1 MTTLESV
8 VKPLEDV
15 YLILQSRTAIKS
27 GAFYTWN
34 FNTPIE
40 INENAY
46 AKIVARAFESYSI
59 EANGAMPYMIRLLP
73 TSNSIRHPRNAHAQ
87 DATPVIVNEGTII
100 DIAYDHRPADGAIE
114 VKLPSQQ
121 AITEIT
127 LQITKTLEG
136 TAAVSVE
143 FIIVLRVAEREPKY
157 LKYGALNN
165 ITQRSR
171 L

>member
-1 MTTLESV
+1 MTSVQNV
-8 VKPLEDV
+8 VKPLEDI
-15 YLILQSRTAIKS
+15 YLVLQSRTAIKS

-46 AKIVARAFESYSI
+46 AKIVARAFESYTI

-73 TSNSIRHPRNAHAQ
+73 MSNSIKHPRNASTSA
-87 DATPVIVNEGTII
+87 VNEGCLLE
-100 DIAYDHRPADGAIE
+100 IAYDHRPADQAIE

-121 AITEIT
+121 AITELTIE
-127 LQITKTLEG
+127 ITKTLTG
-136 TAAVSVE
+136 NAVVSSMPE
-143 FIIVLRVAEREPKY
+143 FIIVLRVAEREPKV

>member
-1 MTTLESV
+1 MSIVENV

-15 YLILQSRTAIKS
+15 YLILQSRTAVKT

-34 FNTPIE
+34 FNTPVE

-46 AKIVARAFESYSI
+46 AKIVARAFESYVI
-59 EANGAMPYMIRLLP
+59 DKDAALPYMIRMIP
-73 TSNSIRHPRNAHAQ
+73 TSSSIKHPRNAGTTA
-87 DATPVIVNEGTII
+87 VNEGCLLE
-100 DIAYDHRPADGAIE
+100 IAYEFRPADQAIE

-121 AITEIT
+121 TINEIT

-136 TAAVSVE
+136 TAAISAE
-143 FIIVLRVAEREPKY
+143 FIIVLRIAEREPKY
-157 LKYGALNN
+157 IKYGALSN

>member
-1 MTTLESV
+1 
-8 VKPLEDV
+8 V
-15 YLILQSRTAIKS
+15 YLILQSRTAVKA
-27 GAFYTWN
+27 GASYTWN

-59 EANGAMPYMIRLLP
+59 EANGAMPYMIRMIP
-73 TSNSIRHPRNAHAQ
+73 TSNSIKHPRNATP
-87 DATPVIVNEGTII
+87 ATAVNEGCLLE
-100 DIAYDHRPADGAIE
+100 IAYDHRPADQAIE

-121 AITEIT
+121 AINEIT
-127 LQITKTLEG
+127 LEVVKTLTG
-136 TAAVSVE
+136 TAAVSIE
-143 FIIVLRVAEREPKY
+143 FVIVLRIAEREPKY
-157 LKYGALNN
+157 IRYGALNN

>member
-1 MTTLESV
+1 MATLESV

-15 YLILQSRTAIKS
+15 YLILQSRTAVKAGS
-27 GAFYTWN
+27 FYTWN
-34 FNTPIE
+34 FNTPVE

-59 EANGAMPYMIRLLP
+59 EANGAMPYMIRMIP
-73 TSNSIRHPRNAHAQ
+73 TSSSIKHPRNAGTTA
-87 DATPVIVNEGTII
+87 VNEGCLLE
-100 DIAYDHRPADGAIE
+100 IAYDHRSADQAIE

-121 AITEIT
+121 TINEIT

-136 TAAVSVE
+136 TAAVSIE

-157 LKYGALNN
+157 IKYGSLNN

>member
-1 MTTLESV
+1 MSGSVSVESV

-15 YLILQSRTAIKS
+15 YLVLQSRTAIKS
-27 GAFYTWN
+27 GSFYTWN

-46 AKIVARAFESYSI
+46 AKVVARAFESYAI
-59 EANGAMPYMIRLLP
+59 DANSALPYMIRMVP
-73 TSNSIRHPRNAHAQ
+73 TSNSIRHPRNAS
-87 DATPVIVNEGTII
+87 ATAVNEGTII
-100 DIAYDHRPADGAIE
+100 DIAYEFRDASQAIE

-121 AITEIT
+121 AINEIT

-136 TAAVSVE
+136 TGAISAD
-143 FIIVLRVAEREPKY
+143 FIVVLKITEREPKY
-157 LKYGALNN
+157 LKFGALSN

>member
-1 MTTLESV
+1 MTSVQNV
-8 VKPLEDV
+8 VKPLEDT
-15 YLILQSRTAIKS
+15 YLILQSRTAIKT

-46 AKIVARAFESYSI
+46 AKIVARAFESYTI

-73 TSNSIRHPRNAHAQ
+73 TSNSIKHPRNASTSA
-87 DATPVIVNEGTII
+87 VNEGCLLE
-100 DIAYDHRPADGAIE
+100 IAYDHRSADQAIE

-121 AITEIT
+121 AINEIT
-127 LQITKTLEG
+127 LEVVKTLTG
-136 TAAVSVE
+136 NAVVSSMPE
-143 FIIVLRVAEREPKY
+143 FVIVLRVAEREPKV
-157 LKYGALNN
+157 LRYGALNN

>member
-1 MTTLESV
+1 MTTVESV

-15 YLILQSRTAIKS
+15 YLVLQSRTAIKS

-46 AKIVARAFESYSI
+46 AKIVARAFESYTI
-59 EANGAMPYMIRLLP
+59 EANGAMPFMIRMIP
-73 TSNSIRHPRNAHAQ
+73 TSNSIKHPRNASTSA
-87 DATPVIVNEGTII
+87 VNEGCLLE
-100 DIAYDHRPADGAIE
+100 IAYDHRPADQAIE

-121 AITEIT
+121 AINEIT
-127 LQITKTLEG
+127 IEVTKTLTG
-136 TAAVSVE
+136 NAAVSSMPE
-143 FIIVLRVAEREPKY
+143 FIIVLRIAEREPKY
-157 LKYGALNN
+157 IKFGALSN

>member
-1 MTTLESV
+1 MSGSVTVENV
-8 VKPLEDV
+8 VKPLDDV
-15 YLILQSRTAIKS
+15 YLILQSRTAIKT

-34 FNTPIE
+34 FNTPVE

-59 EANGAMPYMIRLLP
+59 EANGAMPYMIRMIP
-73 TSNSIRHPRNAHAQ
+73 TSNSIKHPRNASTSA
-87 DATPVIVNEGTII
+87 VNEGCLLE
-100 DIAYDHRPADGAIE
+100 IAYDHRSADQAIE

-121 AITEIT
+121 SINEIT
-127 LQITKTLEG
+127 LQVTKTLEG
-136 TAAVSVE
+136 TAAVSIE
-143 FIIVLRVAEREPKY
+143 FIIVLRIAEREPKY
-157 LKYGALNN
+157 IRYGALSN

>member
-1 MTTLESV
+1 MTSVESV

-15 YLILQSRTAIKS
+15 YLILQSRTAVKT

-46 AKIVARAFESYSI
+46 AKIVTRAFESYSI
-59 EANGAMPYMIRLLP
+59 EANGAMPYMIRMIP
-73 TSNSIRHPRNAHAQ
+73 TSSSIKHPRNAGAN
-87 DATPVIVNEGTII
+87 AVNEGCIL
-100 DIAYDHRPADGAIE
+100 DIAYDHRAPEAMIE

-121 AITEIT
+121 PINEIT

-143 FIIVLRVAEREPKY
+143 FIIILRISEREPKY
-157 LKYGALNN
+157 IKYGALNN

>member
-1 MTTLESV
+1 MTTVENV

-15 YLILQSRTAIKS
+15 YLILQSRTAIKT

-59 EANGAMPYMIRLLP
+59 EANGAMPYMIRMIP
-73 TSNSIRHPRNAHAQ
+73 TSNSIKHPRNATP
-87 DATPVIVNEGTII
+87 ATAVNEGCLLE
-100 DIAYDHRPADGAIE
+100 IAYDHRSADQAIE

-121 AITEIT
+121 AINEIT
-127 LQITKTLEG
+127 LEVVKTLTG
-136 TAAVSVE
+136 RDAVSIE
-143 FIIVLRVAEREPKY
+143 FIIVLRIAEREPKY
-157 LKYGALNN
+157 LKFGALNN

>member
-1 MTTLESV
+1 MTSVQNV
-8 VKPLEDV
+8 VKPLEDI
-15 YLILQSRTAIKS
+15 YLVLQSRTAIKS

-34 FNTPIE
+34 FNTPVE

-46 AKIVARAFESYSI
+46 AKIVARAFESYTI
-59 EANGAMPYMIRLLP
+59 EANGAMPYMIRMIP
-73 TSNSIRHPRNAHAQ
+73 TSNSIKHPRNASTSA
-87 DATPVIVNEGTII
+87 VNEGCLLE
-100 DIAYDHRPADGAIE
+100 IAYDHRPADQAIE

-121 AITEIT
+121 AITELTIEV
-127 LQITKTLEG
+127 TKTLTG
-136 TAAVSVE
+136 NAAVSSMPE
-143 FIIVLRVAEREPKY
+143 FVIVLRVAEREPKV

>member
-1 MTTLESV
+1 MTSVQNV
-8 VKPLEDV
+8 VKPLEDT
-15 YLILQSRTAIKS
+15 YLILQSRTGIKT

-73 TSNSIRHPRNAHAQ
+73 TSSSIKHPRNASTSA
-87 DATPVIVNEGTII
+87 VNEGCLL
-100 DIAYDHRPADGAIE
+100 DIAYDHRSADQAIE

-127 LQITKTLEG
+127 LQITKTFEG
-136 TAAVSVE
+136 ITAVSSMPE
-143 FIIVLRVAEREPKY
+143 FIIVLRVSEREPKV
-157 LKYGALNN
+157 LRYGTLNN

>member
-1 MTTLESV
+1 MTTYENV

-15 YLILQSRTAIKS
+15 YLILQSRTAIKQ

-34 FNTPIE
+34 FNSPIE

-59 EANGAMPYMIRLLP
+59 EANGAMPYMIRMIP
-73 TSNSIRHPRNAHAQ
+73 TSNSIKHPRNASTSA
-87 DATPVIVNEGTII
+87 VNEGTII
-100 DIAYDHRPADGAIE
+100 DIAYDHRSADQAIE

-121 AITEIT
+121 AITEIN

-136 TAAVSVE
+136 NAVVSSMPE

-157 LKYGALNN
+157 LNYGTLNN

>member
-1 MTTLESV
+1 MTSVQNV
-8 VKPLEDV
+8 VKPLEDT
-15 YLILQSRTAIKS
+15 YLILQSRTAIKT

-73 TSNSIRHPRNAHAQ
+73 TSSSIKHPRNASTSA
-87 DATPVIVNEGTII
+87 VNEGCLL
-100 DIAYDHRPADGAIE
+100 DIAYDHRSADQAIE

-127 LQITKTLEG
+127 LQITKTFEG
-136 TAAVSVE
+136 ITAVSSMPE

-157 LKYGALNN
+157 LRYGALNN

>member
-1 MTTLESV
+1 MTSVVNV
-8 VKPLEDV
+8 VKPLEDI
-15 YLILQSRTAIKS
+15 YLVLQSRTAIKS

-46 AKIVARAFESYSI
+46 AKIVARAFESYTAD
-59 EANGAMPYMIRLLP
+59 ANGSIPYMIRLLP
-73 TSNSIRHPRNAHAQ
+73 MSNSIKHPRNASSSA
-87 DATPVIVNEGTII
+87 VNEGCLL
-100 DIAYDHRPADGAIE
+100 DIAYDHRDASQAIE

-121 AITEIT
+121 AITELTIE
-127 LQITKTLEG
+127 ITKTLTG
-136 TAAVSVE
+136 NAVVSSMPE
-143 FIIVLRVAEREPKY
+143 FVIVLRVAEREPKY

>member
-1 MTTLESV
+1 MTTVENV

-15 YLILQSRTAIKS
+15 YLILQSRTAIKT

-34 FNTPIE
+34 FNTPVE

-59 EANGAMPYMIRLLP
+59 EANGAMPYMIRLVP
-73 TSNSIRHPRNAHAQ
+73 TSSSIKHPRNATP
-87 DATPVIVNEGTII
+87 ATAVNEGALLE
-100 DIAYDHRPADGAIE
+100 IAYDHRPADQAIE

-121 AITEIT
+121 AINEIT
-127 LQITKTLEG
+127 LQITKTFEG
-136 TAAVSVE
+136 AAAVSGGMPE

-157 LKYGALNN
+157 IKYGALSN

>member
-1 MTTLESV
+1 MTTYENV

-15 YLILQSRTAIKS
+15 YLILQSRTAIKT

-34 FNTPIE
+34 FNSPIE

-59 EANGAMPYMIRLLP
+59 EANGAMPYMIRMIP
-73 TSNSIRHPRNAHAQ
+73 TSNSIKHPRNATP
-87 DATPVIVNEGTII
+87 ATAVNEGCLLE
-100 DIAYDHRPADGAIE
+100 IAYDHRSADQAIE

-127 LQITKTLEG
+127 LQITKTFEG
-136 TAAVSVE
+136 NTAVSSMPE

-157 LKYGALNN
+157 LNYGTLNN

>member
-1 MTTLESV
+1 MTTVENV

-15 YLILQSRTAIKS
+15 YLVLQSRTAIKT

-46 AKIVARAFESYSI
+46 AKIVARAFESYTI
-59 EANGAMPYMIRLLP
+59 EANGAMPYMIRMIP
-73 TSNSIRHPRNAHAQ
+73 TSSSIKHPRNASTSA
-87 DATPVIVNEGTII
+87 VNEGCLLE
-100 DIAYDHRPADGAIE
+100 IAYDHRPADQAIE

-121 AITEIT
+121 VINEIT
-127 LQITKTLEG
+127 IEVTKTLTG
-136 TAAVSVE
+136 NAAVSSMPE
-143 FIIVLRVAEREPKY
+143 FIIVLRIAEREPKY
-157 LKYGALNN
+157 LMFGALNN
-165 ITQRSR
+165 VRQRSK

>member
-1 MTTLESV
+1 MTSVVNV
-8 VKPLEDV
+8 VKPLEDI
-15 YLILQSRTAIKS
+15 YLVLQSRTAIKS

-46 AKIVARAFESYSI
+46 AKIVARAFESYTAD
-59 EANGAMPYMIRLLP
+59 ANGSIPYMIRLLP
-73 TSNSIRHPRNAHAQ
+73 MSNSIKHPRNASSSA
-87 DATPVIVNEGTII
+87 VNEGCLL
-100 DIAYDHRPADGAIE
+100 DIAYDHRDASQAIE

-121 AITEIT
+121 AITELTIE
-127 LQITKTLEG
+127 ITKTFTG
-136 TAAVSVE
+136 NAVVSSMPE
-143 FIIVLRVAEREPKY
+143 FVIVLRVAEREPKY

>member
-1 MTTLESV
+1 MTSVQNV
-8 VKPLEDV
+8 VKPLEDT
-15 YLILQSRTAIKS
+15 YLILQSRTAIKT

-73 TSNSIRHPRNAHAQ
+73 TSNSIKHPRNAHAQ
-87 DATPVIVNEGTII
+87 DATPVVVNEGCLLE
-100 DIAYDHRPADGAIE
+100 IAYDHRPADQAIE

-121 AITEIT
+121 AINEIT
-127 LQITKTLEG
+127 LEVVKTLTG
-136 TAAVSVE
+136 TAAVSIE
-143 FIIVLRVAEREPKY
+143 FVIVLRIAEREPKV
-157 LKYGALNN
+157 LRYGALNN

>member
-1 MTTLESV
+1 MTTYENV

-34 FNTPIE
+34 FNSPIE

-46 AKIVARAFESYSI
+46 AKIVARAFESYTI
-59 EANGAMPYMIRLLP
+59 EANGAMPFMIRMIP
-73 TSNSIRHPRNAHAQ
+73 TSNSIKHPRNASTSA
-87 DATPVIVNEGTII
+87 VNEGCLLE
-100 DIAYDHRPADGAIE
+100 IAYDHRPADQAIE

-121 AITEIT
+121 AINDMTIEV
-127 LQITKTLEG
+127 TKTLTG
-136 TAAVSVE
+136 NAAVSSMPE
-143 FIIVLRVAEREPKY
+143 FIIVLRIAEREPKY
-157 LKYGALNN
+157 LNYGTLNN